1 MKKKYTLLVLLFLKI
16 QFALSQNLGGYQ
28 TPDGGNRIPASFI
41 DFKNKNFY
49 TGEKLLSKVHL
60 SGART
65 GIMLRF
71 MITEIS

>member
-41 DFKNKNFY
+41 DFKNKN
-49 TGEKLLSKVHL
+49 LVISKFHL